1 MKSAFAGLALVALC
15 APGAIAAERGAPV
28 AFDSMI
34 ARHAAANGVPE
45 ELVRRV
51 VVRES
56 KYNPAAYNR
65 GHYGLMQIK
74 HQTARAMGYHGS
86 PQGLLDAE
94 TNLTYGIRYLAGAYK
109 VARGDHNRAVRF
121 YASGYYYDAKRQGLL
136 AQIGLGRNAKPFPTV
151 ASATPAATS
160 APAAPTRVIATNA
173 QPVLAAMTPVAAT
186 SAAPTAAPARP
197 QADGAAV
204 NARIAAAGDAVGGF
218 GRVASAAPA
227 ASVRDAQ
234 AFAEARAL
242 GAPAALVEMRGPSR
256 PMPALIPLPPVGRP
270 GPAVATAAAAS
281 AKTPAAS
288 VAAAPVLQ
296 TASLAQPG
304 VPLPPMREPSTATGS
319 VNPAPAA
326 AARPEPRRYRGPK

>member
-15 APGAIAAERGAPV
+15 APSAIAAERAAPV
-28 AFDSMI
+28 AFDAMI

-56 KYNPAAYNR
+56 RYNPAAYNR

-74 HQTARAMGYHGS
+74 HQTAKAMGYHGS

-94 TNLTYGIRYLAGAYK
+94 TNLTYGVRYLAGAYK

-151 ASATPAATS
+151 ASAAPS

-173 QPVLAAMTPVAAT
+173 QPVLAAMTPVSAPPAAT
-186 SAAPTAAPARP
+186 QSTAPARP
-197 QADGAAV
+197 QTDGAAV

-218 GRVASAAPA
+218 GRVASAAPVA
-227 ASVRDAQ
+227 PVRDAQ

-256 PMPALIPLPPVGRP
+256 PMPAAIPLPPVGRP
-270 GPAVATAAAAS
+270 GAAAATAADAP
-281 AKTPAAS
+281 AKAG
-288 VAAAPVLQ
+288 AAPVLQ
-296 TASLAQPG
+296 TAALAQPG
-304 VPLPPMREPSTATGS
+304 VPLPPMREPSIATGS
-319 VNPAPAA
+319 VDPAPAA

>member
-1 MKSAFAGLALVALC
+1 MKSALAGLALVAVC
-15 APGAIAAERGAPV
+15 ASGAIAAERAAPV
-28 AFDSMI
+28 AFDAMI

-45 ELVRRV
+45 ALVRRV

-74 HQTARAMGYHGS
+74 HQTAKAMGYHGS

-136 AQIGLGRNAKPFPTV
+136 AQVGLGRNAKAFPAV
-151 ASATPAATS
+151 ASAAPTAAAATQ
-160 APAAPTRVIATNA
+160 TRVISANA
-173 QPVLAAMTPVAAT
+173 QPVLASMTPV
-186 SAAPTAAPARP
+186 PTPAPAAGP
-197 QADGAAV
+197 QTTGAAV
-204 NARIAAAGDAVGGF
+204 SARIAAAGDAVGGF
-218 GRVASAAPA
+218 SRVASPGPAAPTH
-227 ASVRDAQ
+227 DAQ

-242 GAPAALVEMRGPSR
+242 GAPAALVDMPS
-256 PMPALIPLPPVGRP
+256 PARQQATAVPLPPIGRS
-270 GPAVATAAAAS
+270 GPAVATAAPEPAKTGAAPAAAS
-281 AKTPAAS
+281 PLVRTAA
-288 VAAAPVLQ
+288 
-296 TASLAQPG
+296 LAQPA
-304 VPLPPMREPSTATGS
+304 VPLPPMREPSLATGS
-319 VNPAPAA
+319 IQPAV

>member
-1 MKSAFAGLALVALC
+1 VKSAFAGLALVALG
-15 APGAIAAERGAPV
+15 AQSAIAAERAAPV
-28 AFDSMI
+28 AFDAMI
-34 ARHAAANGVPE
+34 ARHATANGVPE

-74 HQTARAMGYHGS
+74 HQTAKAMGYHGS

-136 AQIGLGRNAKPFPTV
+136 AQVGLGRNAKAFPTV
-151 ASATPAATS
+151 VSATPSATS
-160 APAAPTRVIATNA
+160 APTAPTRVIATNA
-173 QPVLAAMTPVAAT
+173 QPVLAAMTPVSAT
-186 SAAPTAAPARP
+186 SAAPTTTAAPARP

-227 ASVRDAQ
+227 APVRDAQ

-256 PMPALIPLPPVGRP
+256 PLPTVIPLPPVGRP
-270 GPAVATAAAAS
+270 GPEAGTAAAAK
-281 AKTPAAS
+281 AI
-288 VAAAPVLQ
+288 AAPVLQ
-296 TASLAQPG
+296 TAALAQTG
-304 VPLPPMREPSTATGS
+304 VPLPPMREPSTVTGS
-319 VNPAPAA
+319 IEPAPAA